1 MNNSKVYVS
10 SSMSKSSTYKENK
23 NEIRT
28 EIEKNAK
35 VETKPGISK
44 DSNTNMSNVKKN
56 VTTTLYSTKNIIE
69 DNKKDTFNANLD
81 IKEKVNKDNNIET
94 NKNINKEIKAEN
106 ETENKPETKLK
117 DKGDLN
123 LNSDVLTSTK
133 TETKTDNILSE
144 KTENKY
150 DFLNFGS
157 SFNTTSILNNYSS
170 TLTTPSL
177 LNNNDNKTTENALN
191 TQNPTTDTNAATE
204 AEKPKE
210 ESIFD
215 KYPFLNNT
223 GLSDITKAYLSSY
236 SSGPRPELSDYTK
249 AYLNSVSSST
259 STSRPELS
267 NLTKAYLS
275 GNPGFGESEN
285 KD

>member
-1 MNNSKVYVS
+1 M
-10 SSMSKSSTYKENK
+10 
-23 NEIRT
+23 
-28 EIEKNAK
+28 
-35 VETKPGISK
+35 
-44 DSNTNMSNVKKN
+44 
-56 VTTTLYSTKNIIE
+56 
-69 DNKKDTFNANLD
+69 
-81 IKEKVNKDNNIET
+81 
-94 NKNINKEIKAEN
+94 
-106 ETENKPETKLK
+106 
-117 DKGDLN
+117 
-123 LNSDVLTSTK
+123 
-133 TETKTDNILSE
+133 
-144 KTENKY
+144 
-150 DFLNFGS
+150 
-157 SFNTTSILNNYSS
+157 
-170 TLTTPSL
+170 

-191 TQNPTTDTNAATE
+191 AQNPTTDTNAATE
-204 AEKPKE
+204 SEKPKE